1 VSDSPN
7 STNSSSASRWPGEP
21 LLDARAVLHAL
32 EMRRDV
38 WKARYVNL
46 QQGGAAAAP
55 KETRV
60 RGGEMVEDAGWL
72 L

>member
-1 VSDSPN
+1 MSDLPN
-7 STNSSSASRWPGEP
+7 SATLVAHLAGQASRFLTLG
-21 LLDARAVLHAL
+21 LLHAL

-38 WKARYVNL
+38 WEARYVNL
-46 QQGGAAAAP
+46 QQGGAEVAP